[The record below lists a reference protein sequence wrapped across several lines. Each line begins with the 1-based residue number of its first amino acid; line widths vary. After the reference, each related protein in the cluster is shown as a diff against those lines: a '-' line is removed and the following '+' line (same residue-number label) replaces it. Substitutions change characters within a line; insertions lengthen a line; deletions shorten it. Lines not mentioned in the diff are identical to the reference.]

1 MSEEGFISY
10 KEKMQTNC
18 RNTSHAFTSTL
29 KKKASEYYKCL
40 SFHTNATQ
48 QIANSLLFS
57 HVFGKYLIVMVATSK
72 LFTIQSRALM
82 IGC

>member
-10 KEKMQTNC
+10 KEKTQTKC
-18 RNTSHAFTSTL
+18 RNISHAFSSTL

-40 SFHTNATQ
+40 SFNTNATQ
-48 QIANSLLFS
+48 QIASSRLS
-57 HVFGKYLIVMVATSK
+57 PHMFGKYLIVMVATSK
-72 LFTIQSRALM
+72 LFTLQSRALM